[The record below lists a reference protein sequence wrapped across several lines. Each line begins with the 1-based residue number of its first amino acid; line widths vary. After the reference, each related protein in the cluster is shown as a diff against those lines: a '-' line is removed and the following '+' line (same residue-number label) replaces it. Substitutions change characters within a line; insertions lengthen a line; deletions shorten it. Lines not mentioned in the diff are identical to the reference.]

1 MPRTKSMG
9 RAANGNGTIRK
20 KSVMKNGKKYS
31 YWEARCTVGYDPGTG
46 KQIQRSIS
54 GKTQKEVA
62 QKLKQMSLDVDNGTY
77 QAPSNLTVKDWFEI
91 WQKDY
96 MGDVKASTKLLYS
109 RNVDLYIVPNLGAV
123 KLDSLTTSMI
133 QKLYNQLTSEN
144 QESGKP
150 LSPKTIKNI
159 HGILHKALQQA
170 VENGVIRVNPSD
182 ACKLPRVEKKDI
194 QPLDDNQV
202 SEFLKAVH
210 GHPYE
215 YLYKIAL
222 FTGIREGE
230 VLGLTWECVDF
241 QSNTLYINKQ
251 LQKSKKVGGEYQL
264 IPTKNGKARLITVA
278 PSVMAAL
285 KRQKVKQAQA
295 QLCAG
300 PAWENK
306 EGFVFTN
313 ALGGHLA
320 HFTVYKEFK
329 KIVCSIGL
337 DNARFHDLRHSYA
350 VAAIESGDDIKT
362 VQGNL
367 GHATA
372 AFTLNIYAHTTQKMR
387 QQSADRM
394 ERFIQA
400 VSGAK

>member
-20 KSVMKNGKKYS
+20 KSVMKNGKKYI

-77 QAPSNLTVKDWFEI
+77 QEPSNLTVKDWFEI

-230 VLGLTWECVDF
+230 VLGLTWDCVDF

>member
-20 KSVMKNGKKYS
+20 KTVMKNGKKYS

-62 QKLKQMSLDVDNGTY
+62 QNLKQMSLDVDNGTY
-77 QAPSNLTVKDWFEI
+77 QEPSNLTVKDWFEI

-230 VLGLTWECVDF
+230 VLGLTWDCVDF

>member
-20 KSVMKNGKKYS
+20 KTVMKNGKKYI
-31 YWEARCTVGYDPGTG
+31 YYEARATVGYDLGTG
-46 KQIQRSIS
+46 KQIQRSVI
-54 GKTQKEVA
+54 GKTQKEVR
-62 QKLKQMSLDVDNGTY
+62 QKLSQIVVDLDEGTY
-77 QAPSNLTVKDWFEI
+77 IQPSKETVGAWLDTW
-91 WQKDY
+91 
-96 MGDVKASTKLLYS
+96 
-109 RNVDLYIVPNLGAV
+109 VDTYVVPNVKPYTADSYRSICENHVKPALGRV
-123 KLDSLTTSMI
+123 RLEQLTTPQI
-133 QKLYNQLTSEN
+133 QQFYNKLQREK
-144 QESGKP
+144 G
-150 LSPKTIKNI
+150 LSAKTIKNV
-159 HGILHKALQQA
+159 HGALHKALNQA
-170 VENGVIRVNPSD
+170 VKIGSIRHNPAD
-182 ACKLPRVEKKDI
+182 ACDLPKVYQKEIAPLEQEEISRFLEAI
-194 QPLDDNQV
+194 QGHAYELL
-202 SEFLKAVH
+202 FLVT
-210 GHPYE
+210 
-215 YLYKIAL
+215 L
-222 FTGIREGE
+222 FTGMRQGE
-230 VLGLTWECVDF
+230 VLGLTWDCVDF

-264 IPTKNGKARLITVA
+264 IPTKSGKARLITVA

>member
-1 MPRTKSMG
+1 MG

-62 QKLKQMSLDVDNGTY
+62 QNLKQMSLDVDNGTY
-77 QAPSNLTVKDWFEI
+77 QEPSNLTVKDWFEI

-230 VLGLTWECVDF
+230 VLGLTWDCVDF

>member
-20 KSVMKNGKKYS
+20 KTVMKNGKKYS

-77 QAPSNLTVKDWFEI
+77 QEPSNLTVKDWFEI

-230 VLGLTWECVDF
+230 VLGLTWDCVDF

>member
-62 QKLKQMSLDVDNGTY
+62 QNLKQMSLDVDNGTY
-77 QAPSNLTVKDWFEI
+77 QEPSNLTVKDWFEI

-230 VLGLTWECVDF
+230 VLGLTWDCVDF

>member
-1 MPRTKSMG
+1 M
-9 RAANGNGTIRK
+9 
-20 KSVMKNGKKYS
+20 
-31 YWEARCTVGYDPGTG
+31 E
-46 KQIQRSIS
+46 QEEIS
-54 GKTQKEVA
+54 
-62 QKLKQMSLDVDNGTY
+62 
-77 QAPSNLTVKDWFEI
+77 
-91 WQKDY
+91 
-96 MGDVKASTKLLYS
+96 
-109 RNVDLYIVPNLGAV
+109 R
-123 KLDSLTTSMI
+123 
-133 QKLYNQLTSEN
+133 
-144 QESGKP
+144 
-150 LSPKTIKNI
+150 
-159 HGILHKALQQA
+159 
-170 VENGVIRVNPSD
+170 
-182 ACKLPRVEKKDI
+182 
-194 QPLDDNQV
+194 
-202 SEFLKAVH
+202 FLKAIQRH
-210 GHPYE
+210 AYE
-215 YLYKIAL
+215 LLFLVTL
-222 FTGIREGE
+222 FTGMRQGE
-230 VLGLTWECVDF
+230 VLGLTWDCVDF

>member
-20 KSVMKNGKKYS
+20 KTVMKNGKKYS